1 MFNNRSIGYRNSMTW
16 IITVRGKLMGLRH
29 RSGSSEIQ
37 EEEVLKKVVGGQWK
51 IPFTY
56 LLI

>member
-1 MFNNRSIGYRNSMTW
+1 MTW

-29 RSGSSEIQ
+29 SSGSSEVQ
-37 EEEVLKKVVGGQWK
+37 EEEVLKKVVGGEWK
-51 IPFTY
+51 IPFPY